1 MSDAG
6 LSTNAARGV
15 KFGSEPASG
24 LNDGDVVAFLDP
36 DSGKPYAVRREEDL
50 TEGRGEAVFLFGVD
64 LDAAEAS
71 VATARTLE
79 RLRNNEKA
87 HLEVHAHGD
96 FVGFR
101 AAGANG
107 RLLQATRKGACRLRF
122 HGECFGTWEEWFLD
136 ARVAAEA
143 NETKWARLT
152 VVLRHRRLEKL
163 ELRVTLVRLGR
174 AKEAEEALRGGG
186 SAAQTPARLP
196 AAAAATPGSVPAS
209 ARYSR
214 RGTPAGSYSRPPLL
228 PGTGAGGTRA
238 DVTKEHTSVLHAM
251 SGAVAKEFVV
261 ALQREVAARAALER
275 EVAEM
280 HAASEELRRW
290 TLGELER
297 LRTYGQER
305 VDEIARDT
313 ANLRAAAA
321 EAQSASRGTEKAV
334 AAAFARRRRRVASS
348 RAFEALRA
356 RTPPQKRARG
366 AC

>member
-6 LSTNAARGV
+6 LSANAARGV

-50 TEGRGEAVFLFGVD
+50 REGRGETVFLFGVD

-79 RLRNNEKA
+79 RLRTNEDA

-143 NETKWARLT
+143 RETKWARLT
-152 VVLRHRRLEKL
+152 VILRHRRLDKL

-174 AKEAEEALRGGG
+174 AKGAEEALRGL
-186 SAAQTPARLP
+186 SLI
-196 AAAAATPGSVPAS
+196 
-209 ARYSR
+209 
-214 RGTPAGSYSRPPLL
+214 
-228 PGTGAGGTRA
+228 
-238 DVTKEHTSVLHAM
+238 H
-251 SGAVAKEFVV
+251 
-261 ALQREVAARAALER
+261 
-275 EVAEM
+275 
-280 HAASEELRRW
+280 
-290 TLGELER
+290 
-297 LRTYGQER
+297 
-305 VDEIARDT
+305 I
-313 ANLRAAAA
+313 
-321 EAQSASRGTEKAV
+321 
-334 AAAFARRRRRVASS
+334 
-348 RAFEALRA
+348 
-356 RTPPQKRARG
+356 
-366 AC
+366 